1 MGGARLGAPGEAGRW
16 VSRPTADRPCDD
28 SRQGVP
34 HAPDDDPAQPNI
46 PRHDEPESA
55 LCAHRECHAD
65 RREDWNDTFLVLE
78 GSSQED
84 ADSAMARYR
93 AANNPEDAVRYRRLV
108 EHAEDEA
115 SNRRT
120 MSYVGLGVALAA
132 IAAWLF
138 LDRREVSEASLST
151 SPLERGA
158 LMNWSATW

>member
-1 MGGARLGAPGEAGRW
+1 
-16 VSRPTADRPCDD
+16 
-28 SRQGVP
+28 
-34 HAPDDDPAQPNI
+34 
-46 PRHDEPESA
+46 
-55 LCAHRECHAD
+55 
-65 RREDWNDTFLVLE
+65 
-78 GSSQED
+78 
-84 ADSAMARYR
+84 MARYR